1 MPEQDIGAPLS
12 AQRRSRRGLV
22 RLRQG
27 TLIAIL
33 LGLIGYRYAT
43 RDHFPRSHAGGRS
56 EIAAGERIVYL
67 RGTPEE
73 MGTQHG
79 RLLKWS
85 IRRMLWGVIGYFR
98 EEGDLDEL
106 YAGARRME
114 PFIPGEFVVEMKALA
129 KAAGVAYRDIL
140 VASIFGDIERV
151 QLCKTFVVFGPATRT
166 GEMIVGRN
174 FDFASYGVAQDVAV
188 ILHQRPAK
196 GHAMVSVTWA
206 GICAGWTIINDAGL
220 LVANNTAGG
229 KDTAPGVPTLFMNR
243 LVAQRASTVEEGIV
257 LVREAKRACGTNMTI
272 AGGKPEDAAIVEFDA
287 GGVEVVR
294 PERGYVVADNAF
306 RRLHVAER
314 HRKRVSQR
322 CNRLREIVEKHH
334 GRIDRSMNLAAE
346 KGAYMSMN
354 LHSVLFFPRDMVF
367 RVAQGEEP
375 AAEGPYQT
383 FRIGAER
390 LAAASQAP

>member
-1 MPEQDIGAPLS
+1 M
-12 AQRRSRRGLV
+12 V
-22 RLRQG
+22 
-27 TLIAIL
+27 
-33 LGLIGYRYAT
+33 
-43 RDHFPRSHAGGRS
+43 
-56 EIAAGERIVYL
+56 AGERIVYL

-79 RLLKWS
+79 KLLKWT

-98 EEGDLDEL
+98 EEGEIERL

-114 PFIPGEFVVEMKALA
+114 PFIPAEFVVEMKALA
-129 KAAGVAYRDIL
+129 KAARVEYRDIL
-140 VASIFGDIERV
+140 VASIFGDINRI
-151 QLCKTFVVFGPATRT
+151 QLCETFAVFGPATKT

-188 ILHQRPAK
+188 ILHQRPAT

-229 KDTAPGVPTLFMNR
+229 KDAGPGVPTLFMNR
-243 LVAQRASTVEEGIV
+243 LVAQRASTVEEGIA
-257 LVREAKRACGTNMTI
+257 LVRGARRACGTNMTI
-272 AGGKPEDAAIVEFDA
+272 AGGDPQNAAIVEFDA
-287 GGVEVVR
+287 GGAEVVR

-306 RRLHVAER
+306 RRLHVPQR
-314 HRKRVSQR
+314 HREWVGER
-322 CNRLREIVEKHH
+322 CNRLKGIVEKHY
-334 GRIDRSMNLAAE
+334 GKIDRNMNLAAA

-367 RVAQGEEP
+367 RVAQGPEP
-375 AAEGPYQT
+375 AAEGPYKT
-383 FRIGAER
+383 FRIGRENLALVPGFAE
-390 LAAASQAP
+390 P